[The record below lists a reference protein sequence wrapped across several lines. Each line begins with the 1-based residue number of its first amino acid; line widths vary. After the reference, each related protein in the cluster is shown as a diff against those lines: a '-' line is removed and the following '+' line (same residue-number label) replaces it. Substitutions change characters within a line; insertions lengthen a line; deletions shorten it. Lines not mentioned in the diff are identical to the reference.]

1 MAAPAP
7 LLRLS
12 RMTKSF
18 GGVRALT
25 HGELTLRAGEVTAL
39 VGENGAGKSTLVK
52 ILTGV
57 HRPDGGS
64 IELDGQP
71 LRLGSPRDA
80 LRAGISV
87 IHQESIAFD
96 DLSVAENLFAHG
108 MPTRYGMVD
117 WRTMHARCAALLA
130 QLDARID
137 PDARFGDISIAQKHL
152 VQIARAL
159 GSDARILIMDEP
171 TAALSHHEAQQ
182 LLAVVCR
189 LRTQGRAILYIS
201 HKLEEVLAVADRY
214 VVFRDGAAVAEGVV
228 AETSCE
234 ALTRSMVGR
243 AVEQEFSR
251 TRVTLGEEVLR
262 VEGLTRG
269 NEFRDVSFQ
278 VRAGEILGVYGLVGA
293 GRSELMRAL
302 FGAATRFDGRVFVG
316 GKPLRASGPDEAL
329 RAGLAF
335 VPEDRQHE
343 GALLTRSIAD
353 NIALPSLGRLARGG
367 FCSPDREKQLAGQWV
382 ERLRIKCEDVS
393 QLVESLSGGNQQKVV
408 LARALETAPRLLMLD
423 EPTKGIDIGSKA
435 AVHRLIDELAQRGL
449 AIVMVSSDLPE
460 ILGMSDRILV
470 MRRGRMSATFERGA
484 ANAETILRAALD
496 A

>member
-1 MAAPAP
+1 MATPTP

-12 RMTKSF
+12 RITKSF

-25 HGELTLRAGEVTAL
+25 QGELTLRSGEVTAL
-39 VGENGAGKSTLVK
+39 VGENGAGKSTLVNN
-52 ILTGV
+52 LTGV
-57 HRPDGGS
+57 HRPAGGI

-71 LRLGSPRDA
+71 LRIGSPRDA

-96 DLSVAENLFAHG
+96 DLSVAENLFAYG

-117 WRTMHARCAALLA
+117 WPTMRSRCVALLR
-130 QLDARID
+130 QLDAQID

-159 GSDARILIMDEP
+159 DGDARILIMDEP

-182 LLAVVCR
+182 LLAIVRR
-189 LRTQGRAILYIS
+189 LRSQGRAVLYIS

-214 VVFRDGAAVAEGVV
+214 VVFRDGAAVAAGEM
-228 AETSCE
+228 AEASRDS
-234 ALTRSMVGR
+234 LTRAMVGR
-243 AVEQEFSR
+243 EVAQEFPR
-251 TRVTLGEEVLR
+251 TRAAAGEEVLR
-262 VEGLTRG
+262 VEGLTRA
-269 NEFRDVSFQ
+269 NEFCDVSFE
-278 VRAGEILGVYGLVGA
+278 VREGEILGVYGLVGA
-293 GRSELMRAL
+293 GRSEIMRAL
-302 FGAATRFDGRVFVG
+302 FGATSGFEGRVFVG
-316 GKPLRASGPDEAL
+316 GEPLRIGGPDEAL

-343 GALLTRSIAD
+343 GALLTRSVAD
-353 NIALPSLGRLARGG
+353 NVALPSLARLARYG
-367 FCSPDREKQLAGQWV
+367 FCSSVREKQLAAQWI
-382 ERLRIKCEDVS
+382 EHLRIKCADAS
-393 QLVESLSGGNQQKVV
+393 QPVESLSGGNQQKVV
-408 LARALETAPRLLMLD
+408 LARALETAPRLLILD

-449 AIVMVSSDLPE
+449 AIVMVSSELPE

-470 MRRGRMSATFERGA
+470 MRRGRMSGIFGRDE
-484 ANAETILRAALD
+484 ANAEAILRAALD

>member
-1 MAAPAP
+1 MATPAP

-12 RMTKSF
+12 RISKSF

-25 HGELTLRAGEVTAL
+25 QGELTLRAGEVTAL

-57 HRPDGGS
+57 HRPDGGI
-64 IELDGQP
+64 IELDGRA
-71 LRLGSPRDA
+71 LRIGSPRDA

-96 DLSVAENLFAHG
+96 ELSVAENLFAHG
-108 MPTRYGMVD
+108 MPTRFGLVD
-117 WRTMHARCAALLA
+117 WRTMRSRCAALLA
-130 QLDARID
+130 QLDSQID
-137 PDARFGDISIAQKHL
+137 PAARFGDLGIARKHL

-159 GSDARILIMDEP
+159 GGDARILIMDEP

-182 LLAVVCR
+182 LLAIVRR
-189 LRTQGRAILYIS
+189 LRTEGRAVLYIS

-214 VVFRDGAAVAEGVV
+214 VVFRDGAAVAEGAV
-228 AETSCE
+228 AEASRET
-234 ALTRSMVGR
+234 LTHAMVGR
-243 AVEQEFSR
+243 AVEQEFPR
-251 TRVTLGEEVLR
+251 TRVAVGEEVLR
-262 VEGLTRG
+262 VEGLTRD

-293 GRSELMRAL
+293 GRSEIMRAL
-302 FGAATRFDGRVFVG
+302 FGAAGGFDGRVFVG
-316 GKPLRASGPDEAL
+316 GKPLRANAPQRAL

-353 NIALPSLGRLARGG
+353 NIALPSLARLARWG
-367 FCSPDREKQLAGQWV
+367 FCSPEREEQLAGQWV
-382 ERLRIKCEDVS
+382 ERLRIKCADAS

-408 LARALETAPRLLMLD
+408 LARALETAPRLLILD

-449 AIVMVSSDLPE
+449 AIVMVSSELPE

-470 MRRGRMSATFERGA
+470 MRHGRMSGLFERGEA
-484 ANAETILRAALD
+484 SAETILRAALD

>member
-1 MAAPAP
+1 MATPTP

-12 RMTKSF
+12 RITKSF

-25 HGELTLRAGEVTAL
+25 QGELTLRIGEVTAL

-57 HRPDGGS
+57 HRPDGGT
-64 IELDGQP
+64 IELDGQS
-71 LRLGSPRDA
+71 LRIGSPRDA

-108 MPTRYGMVD
+108 LPTRYGMVD
-117 WRTMHARCAALLA
+117 WRTMRSRCAALLA
-130 QLDARID
+130 QLDSRID

-152 VQIARAL
+152 VHIARAL
-159 GSDARILIMDEP
+159 GGEARILIMDEP

-182 LLAVVCR
+182 LLAIVRR
-189 LRTQGRAILYIS
+189 LRAEGRAVLYIS

-214 VVFRDGAAVAEGVV
+214 VVFRDGAAVAEGAV
-228 AETSCE
+228 ADASRET
-234 ALTRSMVGR
+234 LTQAMVGR
-243 AVEQEFSR
+243 AVEQEFTR
-251 TRVTLGEEVLR
+251 TRVAVGEEVLR
-262 VEGLTRG
+262 VEGLTRRG
-269 NEFRDVSFQ
+269 EFSDVSFA

-293 GRSELMRAL
+293 GRSEIMRAL
-302 FGAATRFDGRVFVG
+302 FGATTGFEGRVSVG
-316 GKPLRASGPDEAL
+316 GKALNASGPHEAL

-353 NIALPSLGRLARGG
+353 NIALPSLARLARSC
-367 FCSPDREKQLAGQWV
+367 FSSAEREKQLASQWV
-382 ERLRIKCEDVS
+382 ERLRIKCADAS

-408 LARALETAPRLLMLD
+408 LARALETAPRLLILD

-449 AIVMVSSDLPE
+449 AIVMVSSELPE

-470 MRRGRMSATFERGA
+470 MRRGRMSGTFERSET
-484 ANAETILRAALD
+484 NAENILRAALD